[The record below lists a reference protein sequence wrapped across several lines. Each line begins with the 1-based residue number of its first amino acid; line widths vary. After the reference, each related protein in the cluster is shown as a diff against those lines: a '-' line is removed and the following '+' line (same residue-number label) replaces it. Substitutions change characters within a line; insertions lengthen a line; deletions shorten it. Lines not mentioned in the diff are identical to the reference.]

1 MLFLEKSRKWE
12 RWEGKGM
19 LFHQADQEP
28 LSSEENKSIPFGLKQ
43 GRRYAF
49 FRKKPFT
56 FIPSYNAEAQGKS
69 I

>member
-49 FRKKPFT
+49 FRKKPQMGALGGERYAFS
-56 FIPSYNAEAQGKS
+56 PG
-69 I
+69 